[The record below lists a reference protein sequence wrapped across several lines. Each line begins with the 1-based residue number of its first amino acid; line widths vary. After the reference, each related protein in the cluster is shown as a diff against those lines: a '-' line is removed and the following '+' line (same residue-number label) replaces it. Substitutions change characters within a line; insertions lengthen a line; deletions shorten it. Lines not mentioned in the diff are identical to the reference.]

1 MIKTYSDLKYYLSE
15 DRKALGVGKK
25 WPALFGDEIWKI
37 EIELRILEYIINTK
51 NRTNNIFLKVLA
63 RMMSYHFKRR
73 CAKRCCEIPVNC
85 IGPGLCI
92 WHGFNI
98 IINPLVKIGRNFGIS
113 ANCNVGHAKG
123 KVPTIGDNVTMSFG
137 SQVLGDVKICNN
149 VTIGAKSLVL
159 KSIEQ
164 EFCTVAGIPAKI
176 LSVKDPTKP
185 LIRG

>member
-1 MIKTYSDLKYYLSE
+1 MISSYVDLLQYLRA
-15 DRKALGVGKK
+15 DKKALGYTKNK
-25 WPALFGDEIWKI
+25 PDFFGDEIWKM
-37 EIELRILEYIINTK
+37 EIHLRIAEYLYNIK
-51 NRTNNIFLKVLA
+51 GRNIFLRVLSKMCLF
-63 RMMSYHFKRR
+63 RFKRR
-73 CAKRCCEIPVNC
+73 CAKRCCEIPLNV

-98 IINPLVKIGRNFGIS
+98 IINPTASIGKNFGIS

-123 KVPTIGDNVTMSFG
+123 KVPTIGDNVTMSFD